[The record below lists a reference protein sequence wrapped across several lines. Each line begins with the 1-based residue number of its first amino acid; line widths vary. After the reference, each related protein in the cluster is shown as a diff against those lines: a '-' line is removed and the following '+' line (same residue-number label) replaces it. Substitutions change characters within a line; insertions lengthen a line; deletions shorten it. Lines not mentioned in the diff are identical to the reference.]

1 MAIQLQYKDD
11 SLDLIARREED
22 GLAVRRDFFDLYAED
37 LKEASKALALAFAN
51 GSRVFLCGAGTSH
64 AVAEIL
70 AGRFINPEAPDRAPL
85 PAMPLSAA
93 PQGMPSPENGAD
105 GDRIFARQLEAFGQ
119 DGDVLVIFSS
129 DGQSPRLAEAA
140 RTAREQG
147 MFILGATGGDGGTLS
162 AEDLLD
168 VELRVPSIEES
179 LVQEL
184 HVAIAC
190 LMSELCDYY
199 LYTKPEILREMLQA
213 GAGIPGDED
222 AGKADGADPA
232 QPSA

>member
-1 MAIQLQYKDD
+1 MNADRKATIAELLAQDRQKLLMKLPFTG
-11 SLDLIARREED
+11 SLVMRLDLVPVSDER
-22 GLAVRRDFFDLYAED
+22 
-37 LKEASKALALAFAN
+37 
-51 GSRVFLCGAGTSH
+51 
-64 AVAEIL
+64 
-70 AGRFINPEAPDRAPL
+70 L
-85 PAMPLSAA
+85 PTAA
-93 PQGMPSPENGAD
+93 TD

-119 DGDVLVIFSS
+119 DGDVLVVFSA
-129 DGQSPRLAEAA
+129 DGQSQRLAEAA

-190 LMSELCDYY
+190 LLSELCDYY
-199 LYTKPEILREMLQA
+199 LYTKPEILREMFQA
-213 GAGIPGDED
+213 GAGIPGDGD
-222 AGKADGADPA
+222 AGGADSADPA
-232 QPSA
+232 EPAG

>member
-11 SLDLIARREED
+11 SIDLIARREED
-22 GLAVRRDFFDLYAED
+22 GLSVRRDFFDLYAED
-37 LKEASKALALAFAN
+37 VKEASKALALAFAN
-51 GSRVFLCGAGTSH
+51 GSRVFLCGSGTSH

-85 PAMPLSAA
+85 PAMLLSAA

-105 GDRIFARQLEAFGQ
+105 GDRLFARQIEAFGQ
-119 DGDVLVIFSS
+119 DGDVLVAFSS
-129 DGQSPRLAEAA
+129 DGRSRRLAEAA

-147 MFILGATGGDGGTLS
+147 MFILGATGGDGGLLS
-162 AEDLLD
+162 GEDLLD

-190 LMSELCDYY
+190 LLSELCDYY
-199 LYTKPEILREMLQA
+199 LYTKPEILRELLQA
-213 GAGIPGDED
+213 GAEGPGDED
-222 AGKADGADPA
+222 AEGPDPA
-232 QPSA
+232 EPSD